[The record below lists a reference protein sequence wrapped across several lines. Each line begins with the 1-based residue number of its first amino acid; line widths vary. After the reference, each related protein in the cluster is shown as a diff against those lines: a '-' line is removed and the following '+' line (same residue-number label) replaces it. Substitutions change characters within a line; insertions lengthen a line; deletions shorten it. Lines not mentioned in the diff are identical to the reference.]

1 MLNAKL
7 KGWLFAALSSSLSS
21 VAWSQIVQL
30 DSVVAIVDED
40 IILAS
45 EVRERVEQ
53 VKATAAQRN
62 MTLPDDETVVQETLD
77 RLILESIQLQ
87 LADRYGVRVP
97 DAQLDQS
104 MARIAAQNR
113 LTLEQFRDA
122 LIQNGQNYVEMREG
136 LRDELAIQRVQQGS
150 VMRDINITE
159 KEIDNFM
166 ATEEG
171 IALTEPEY
179 RVVQALLPIPRSDS
193 AELRT
198 AKEDYV
204 DGVHANILA
213 GADFSEAGLR
223 DELAIQRVQQGS
235 VMRDINI
242 TEKEIDNFMATEEGI
257 ALTEPEYRVVQALL
271 PIPRSDS
278 AELRTAKE
286 DYVDGV
292 LANILA
298 GADFSE
304 AVSVQEPY
312 TFQGGDLGW
321 RKLSD
326 IPSMFADIL
335 PSLNAGDTGK
345 VQSNSGLHLVHLAE
359 ARGLERLVEQTN
371 VRHILVTPNEV
382 LDDEAARNFVLG
394 LKERVNSGEDFADL
408 AAEHSDDIGSAQE
421 GGELGWTNPG
431 QMVPE
436 FEAAMASA
444 EIGVVTEP
452 VRSEFGWHILEVTG
466 RRTENFAEQV
476 RRNQI
481 ANYLREAKYEEEL
494 ENWLR
499 EIRDEAFV
507 DIK

>member
-1 MLNAKL
+1 MLNAKQKRWL
-7 KGWLFAALSSSLSS
+7 IAPFISLCTSVGWAQ
-21 VAWSQIVQL
+21 VVPL
-30 DSVVAIVDED
+30 DSVIAIVDED

-45 EVRERVEQ
+45 EVGERLEQ
-53 VKATAAQRN
+53 IKASAEQRGI
-62 MTLPDDETVVQETLD
+62 TLPDEETVLQETLD

-104 MARIAAQNR
+104 MARIAGQNGM
-113 LTLEQFRDA
+113 TLEQFRDA
-122 LIQNGQNYVEMREG
+122 LQQTGQSYAEMRAG

-150 VMRDINITE
+150 VMRDISITE

-166 ATEEG
+166 MTEEG

-179 RVVQALLPIPRSDS
+179 RVVQALLPIPRSDT
-193 AELRT
+193 AE
-198 AKEDYV
+198 
-204 DGVHANILA
+204 
-213 GADFSEAGLR
+213 
-223 DELAIQRVQQGS
+223 Q
-235 VMRDINI
+235 
-242 TEKEIDNFMATEEGI
+242 
-257 ALTEPEYRVVQALL
+257 
-271 PIPRSDS
+271 
-278 AELRTAKE
+278 RTAKE

-326 IPSMFADIL
+326 IPSMFAGII
-335 PSLNAGDTGK
+335 PSLKAGDTGK
-345 VQSNSGLHLVHLAE
+345 VQSSSGLHLVHLAE
-359 ARGLERLVEQTN
+359 ARGLERLIEQTN

-394 LKERVNSGEDFADL
+394 LKERIDNGEDFASL
-408 AAEHSDDIGSAQE
+408 AQEHSDDIGSAQE

-436 FEAAMASA
+436 FETTMANA

-466 RRTENFAEQV
+466 RRTEDFAEQV
-476 RRNQI
+476 RRNQV

-494 ENWLR
+494 DNWLR
-499 EIRDEAFV
+499 KIRDEAFV

>member
-7 KGWLFAALSSSLSS
+7 KRSLIAPFISLCSSLGWAQ
-21 VAWSQIVQL
+21 VVPL
-30 DSVVAIVDED
+30 DSVIAIVDED

-45 EVRERVEQ
+45 EVGERLEQ
-53 VKATAAQRN
+53 IRASAKQRGI
-62 MTLPDDETVVQETLD
+62 TLPDEETVLQETLD

-104 MARIAAQNR
+104 MARIAAQNGM
-113 LTLEQFRDA
+113 TLEQFRDA
-122 LIQNGQNYVEMREG
+122 LQQTGQSYAEMRAG

-150 VMRDINITE
+150 VMRDISITE

-166 ATEEG
+166 MTEEG

-179 RVVQALLPIPRSDS
+179 RVVQALLPIPRSDT
-193 AELRT
+193 AEQRT

-204 DGVHANILA
+204 N
-213 GADFSEAGLR
+213 
-223 DELAIQRVQQGS
+223 
-235 VMRDINI
+235 
-242 TEKEIDNFMATEEGI
+242 
-257 ALTEPEYRVVQALL
+257 
-271 PIPRSDS
+271 
-278 AELRTAKE
+278 
-286 DYVDGV
+286 GV

-326 IPSMFADIL
+326 IPSMFAGII
-335 PSLNAGDTGK
+335 PSLKAGDTGK
-345 VQSNSGLHLVHLAE
+345 VQSSSGLHLVHLAE
-359 ARGLERLVEQTN
+359 ARGLERLIEQTN
-371 VRHILVTPNEV
+371 VRHILITPNEV

-394 LKERVNSGEDFADL
+394 LKERIDNGEDFASL
-408 AAEHSDDIGSAQE
+408 AQEHSDDIGSAQE

-436 FEAAMASA
+436 FETAMANA

-466 RRTENFAEQV
+466 RRTEDFAEQV
-476 RRNQI
+476 RRNQV

-494 ENWLR
+494 DNWLR
-499 EIRDEAFV
+499 KIRDEAFV

>member
-1 MLNAKL
+1 MLNAKQKL
-7 KGWLFAALSSSLSS
+7 WLIAPFISLCTSVGWAQ
-21 VAWSQIVQL
+21 VVPL
-30 DSVVAIVDED
+30 DSVIAIVDED

-45 EVRERVEQ
+45 EVGERLEQ
-53 VKATAAQRN
+53 IRASAKQRGI
-62 MTLPDDETVVQETLD
+62 TLPDEETVLQETLD

-104 MARIAAQNR
+104 MARIAAQNGM
-113 LTLEQFRDA
+113 TLEQFRDA
-122 LIQNGQNYVEMREG
+122 LQQTGQSYAEMRAG

-150 VMRDINITE
+150 VMRDISITE

-166 ATEEG
+166 MTEEG

-179 RVVQALLPIPRSDS
+179 RVVQALLPIPRSDT
-193 AELRT
+193 AEQRT

-204 DGVHANILA
+204 N
-213 GADFSEAGLR
+213 
-223 DELAIQRVQQGS
+223 
-235 VMRDINI
+235 
-242 TEKEIDNFMATEEGI
+242 
-257 ALTEPEYRVVQALL
+257 
-271 PIPRSDS
+271 
-278 AELRTAKE
+278 
-286 DYVDGV
+286 GV

-326 IPSMFADIL
+326 IPSMFAGII
-335 PSLNAGDTGK
+335 PSLKAGDTGK
-345 VQSNSGLHLVHLAE
+345 VQSSSGLHLVHLAE
-359 ARGLERLVEQTN
+359 ARGLERLIEQTN
-371 VRHILVTPNEV
+371 VRHILITPNEV

-394 LKERVNSGEDFADL
+394 LKERIDNGEDFASL
-408 AAEHSDDIGSAQE
+408 AQEHSDDIGSAQE

-436 FEAAMASA
+436 FETAMANA

-466 RRTENFAEQV
+466 RRTEDFAEQV
-476 RRNQI
+476 RRNQV

-494 ENWLR
+494 DNWLR
-499 EIRDEAFV
+499 KIRDEAFV

>member
-7 KGWLFAALSSSLSS
+7 KRSLIAPFISLCSSLGWAQ
-21 VAWSQIVQL
+21 VVPL
-30 DSVVAIVDED
+30 DSVIAIVDED

-45 EVRERVEQ
+45 EVGERLEQ
-53 VKATAAQRN
+53 IKASAEQRGI
-62 MTLPDDETVVQETLD
+62 TLPDEETVLQETLD

-104 MARIAAQNR
+104 MARIAAQNGM
-113 LTLEQFRDA
+113 TLEQFRDA
-122 LIQNGQNYVEMREG
+122 LQQTGQSYAEMR
-136 LRDELAIQRVQQGS
+136 
-150 VMRDINITE
+150 
-159 KEIDNFM
+159 
-166 ATEEG
+166 
-171 IALTEPEY
+171 
-179 RVVQALLPIPRSDS
+179 
-193 AELRT
+193 
-198 AKEDYV
+198 
-204 DGVHANILA
+204 
-213 GADFSEAGLR
+213 AGLR

-242 TEKEIDNFMATEEGI
+242 TEKEIDNFMMTEEGI

-271 PIPRSDS
+271 PIPRSDT
-278 AELRTAKE
+278 AEQRTAKE

-335 PSLNAGDTGK
+335 PSLKAGDTGK

-394 LKERVNSGEDFADL
+394 LKERVNSGEDFASL
-408 AAEHSDDIGSAQE
+408 AREHSDDIGSAQE
-421 GGELGWTNPG
+421 GGDLGWTNPG

-436 FEAAMASA
+436 FETAMANA
-444 EIGVVTEP
+444 KIGVVTEP

-466 RRTENFAEQV
+466 RRTEDFAEQV
-476 RRNQI
+476 RRNQV

-494 ENWLR
+494 DNWLR
-499 EIRDEAFV
+499 KIRGEAFV

>member
-7 KGWLFAALSSSLSS
+7 KRSLIAPFISLCSSLGWAQ
-21 VAWSQIVQL
+21 VVPL
-30 DSVVAIVDED
+30 DSVIAIVDED

-45 EVRERVEQ
+45 EVGERLEQ
-53 VKATAAQRN
+53 IKASAEQRGI
-62 MTLPDDETVVQETLD
+62 TLPDEETVLQETLD

-104 MARIAAQNR
+104 MARLAAQNGM
-113 LTLEQFRDA
+113 TLEQFRDA
-122 LIQNGQNYVEMREG
+122 LQQTGQSYAEMR
-136 LRDELAIQRVQQGS
+136 
-150 VMRDINITE
+150 
-159 KEIDNFM
+159 
-166 ATEEG
+166 
-171 IALTEPEY
+171 
-179 RVVQALLPIPRSDS
+179 
-193 AELRT
+193 
-198 AKEDYV
+198 
-204 DGVHANILA
+204 
-213 GADFSEAGLR
+213 AGLR

-242 TEKEIDNFMATEEGI
+242 TEKEIDNFMMTEEGI

-271 PIPRSDS
+271 PIPRSDT
-278 AELRTAKE
+278 AEQRTAKE

-335 PSLNAGDTGK
+335 HSLKAGDTGK

-394 LKERVNSGEDFADL
+394 LKERVNSGEDFASL
-408 AAEHSDDIGSAQE
+408 AREHSDDIGSAQE
-421 GGELGWTNPG
+421 GGDLGWTNPG

-436 FEAAMASA
+436 FETAMANA
-444 EIGVVTEP
+444 KIGVVTEP

-466 RRTENFAEQV
+466 RRTEDFAEQV
-476 RRNQI
+476 RRNQV

-494 ENWLR
+494 DNWLR
-499 EIRDEAFV
+499 KIRGEAFV

>member
-1 MLNAKL
+1 MLNAKQKRWL
-7 KGWLFAALSSSLSS
+7 IAPFISLCTSVGWAQ
-21 VAWSQIVQL
+21 VVPL
-30 DSVVAIVDED
+30 DSVIAIVDED

-45 EVRERVEQ
+45 EVGERLEQ
-53 VKATAAQRN
+53 IKASAEQRGI
-62 MTLPDDETVVQETLD
+62 TLPDEETVLQETLD

-104 MARIAAQNR
+104 MARIAAQNGM
-113 LTLEQFRDA
+113 TLEQFRDA
-122 LIQNGQNYVEMREG
+122 LQQTGQSYAEMRAG

-150 VMRDINITE
+150 VMRDISITE

-166 ATEEG
+166 MTEEG

-179 RVVQALLPIPRSDS
+179 RVVQALLPIPRSDT
-193 AELRT
+193 AEQRT

-204 DGVHANILA
+204 N
-213 GADFSEAGLR
+213 
-223 DELAIQRVQQGS
+223 
-235 VMRDINI
+235 
-242 TEKEIDNFMATEEGI
+242 
-257 ALTEPEYRVVQALL
+257 
-271 PIPRSDS
+271 
-278 AELRTAKE
+278 
-286 DYVDGV
+286 GV

-304 AVSVQEPY
+304 AVSVQDPY

-326 IPSMFADIL
+326 IPSMFAGII
-335 PSLNAGDTGK
+335 PSLKAGDTGK
-345 VQSNSGLHLVHLAE
+345 VQSSSGLHLVHLAE
-359 ARGLERLVEQTN
+359 ARGLERLIEQTN

-394 LKERVNSGEDFADL
+394 LKERIGNGEDFTSL
-408 AAEHSDDIGSAQE
+408 AQEHSDDIGSAQE

-436 FEAAMASA
+436 FETAMANA

-466 RRTENFAEQV
+466 RRTEDFAEQV
-476 RRNQI
+476 RRNQV

-494 ENWLR
+494 DNWLR
-499 EIRDEAFV
+499 KIRDEAFV

>member
-1 MLNAKL
+1 MLNAKQKRWL
-7 KGWLFAALSSSLSS
+7 IAPFISLCTSVGWAQ
-21 VAWSQIVQL
+21 VVPL
-30 DSVVAIVDED
+30 DSVIAIVDED

-45 EVRERVEQ
+45 EVGERLEQ
-53 VKATAAQRN
+53 IRASAKQRGI
-62 MTLPDDETVVQETLD
+62 TLPDEETVLQETLD

-104 MARIAAQNR
+104 MARIAAQNGM
-113 LTLEQFRDA
+113 TLEQFRDA
-122 LIQNGQNYVEMREG
+122 LQQTGQSYAEMRAG

-150 VMRDINITE
+150 VMRDISITE

-166 ATEEG
+166 MTEEG

-179 RVVQALLPIPRSDS
+179 RVVQALLPIPRSDT
-193 AELRT
+193 AE
-198 AKEDYV
+198 
-204 DGVHANILA
+204 
-213 GADFSEAGLR
+213 
-223 DELAIQRVQQGS
+223 Q
-235 VMRDINI
+235 
-242 TEKEIDNFMATEEGI
+242 
-257 ALTEPEYRVVQALL
+257 
-271 PIPRSDS
+271 
-278 AELRTAKE
+278 RTAKE

-326 IPSMFADIL
+326 IPSMFAGII
-335 PSLNAGDTGK
+335 PSLKAGDTGK
-345 VQSNSGLHLVHLAE
+345 VQSSSGLHLVHLAE
-359 ARGLERLVEQTN
+359 ARGLERLIEQTN
-371 VRHILVTPNEV
+371 VRHILITPNEV
-382 LDDEAARNFVLG
+382 LDDEAARNFVLR
-394 LKERVNSGEDFADL
+394 LKERIDNGEDFTSL
-408 AAEHSDDIGSAQE
+408 AQEHSDDIGSAQE

-436 FEAAMASA
+436 FETAMANA

-466 RRTENFAEQV
+466 RRTEDFAEQV
-476 RRNQI
+476 RRNQV

-494 ENWLR
+494 DNWLR
-499 EIRDEAFV
+499 KIRDEAFV

>member
-1 MLNAKL
+1 MLNAKQKRWL
-7 KGWLFAALSSSLSS
+7 VAPFISLCTSVGWAQ
-21 VAWSQIVQL
+21 VVPL
-30 DSVVAIVDED
+30 DSVIAIVDED

-45 EVRERVEQ
+45 EVGERLEQ
-53 VKATAAQRN
+53 IKASAEQRGI
-62 MTLPDDETVVQETLD
+62 TLPDEETVLQETLD

-104 MARIAAQNR
+104 MARIAAQNGMA
-113 LTLEQFRDA
+113 LEQFRDA
-122 LIQNGQNYVEMREG
+122 LQQTGQSYAEMRAG

-150 VMRDINITE
+150 VMRDISITE

-166 ATEEG
+166 MTEEG

-179 RVVQALLPIPRSDS
+179 RVVQALLPIPRSDT
-193 AELRT
+193 AE
-198 AKEDYV
+198 
-204 DGVHANILA
+204 
-213 GADFSEAGLR
+213 
-223 DELAIQRVQQGS
+223 Q
-235 VMRDINI
+235 
-242 TEKEIDNFMATEEGI
+242 
-257 ALTEPEYRVVQALL
+257 
-271 PIPRSDS
+271 
-278 AELRTAKE
+278 RTAKE

-292 LANILA
+292 LANILT

-326 IPSMFADIL
+326 IPSMFAGII
-335 PSLNAGDTGK
+335 PSLKAGDTGK
-345 VQSNSGLHLVHLAE
+345 VQSSSGLHLVHLAE
-359 ARGLERLVEQTN
+359 ARGLERLIEQTN

-394 LKERVNSGEDFADL
+394 LKERVDSGEDFASL
-408 AAEHSDDIGSAQE
+408 AKEHSDDIGSAQE

-436 FEAAMASA
+436 FETAMANA
-444 EIGVVTEP
+444 KIGVVTEP

-466 RRTENFAEQV
+466 RRTEDFAEQV
-476 RRNQI
+476 RRNQV

-499 EIRDEAFV
+499 KIRDEAFV

>member
-1 MLNAKL
+1 MLNAKQKRWL
-7 KGWLFAALSSSLSS
+7 IAPFISLCTSVGWAQ
-21 VAWSQIVQL
+21 VVPL
-30 DSVVAIVDED
+30 DSVIAIVDED

-45 EVRERVEQ
+45 EVGERLEQ
-53 VKATAAQRN
+53 IKASAEQRGI
-62 MTLPDDETVVQETLD
+62 TLPDEETVLQETLD

-104 MARIAAQNR
+104 MARIAAQNGM
-113 LTLEQFRDA
+113 TLEQFRD
-122 LIQNGQNYVEMREG
+122 
-136 LRDELAIQRVQQGS
+136 ELAIQLVQQGS
-150 VMRDINITE
+150 VMRDISITE

-166 ATEEG
+166 MTEEG

-179 RVVQALLPIPRSDS
+179 RVVQALLPIPRSDT
-193 AELRT
+193 AE
-198 AKEDYV
+198 
-204 DGVHANILA
+204 
-213 GADFSEAGLR
+213 
-223 DELAIQRVQQGS
+223 Q
-235 VMRDINI
+235 
-242 TEKEIDNFMATEEGI
+242 
-257 ALTEPEYRVVQALL
+257 
-271 PIPRSDS
+271 
-278 AELRTAKE
+278 RTAKE

-326 IPSMFADIL
+326 IPSMFAGII
-335 PSLNAGDTGK
+335 PSLKAGDTGK
-345 VQSNSGLHLVHLAE
+345 VQSSSGLHLVHLAE
-359 ARGLERLVEQTN
+359 ARGLERLIEQTN

-394 LKERVNSGEDFADL
+394 LKERIDNGEDFASL
-408 AAEHSDDIGSAQE
+408 AQEHSDDIGSAQE

-436 FEAAMASA
+436 FETAMANA

-466 RRTENFAEQV
+466 RRTEDFAEQV
-476 RRNQI
+476 RRNQV

-494 ENWLR
+494 DNWLR
-499 EIRDEAFV
+499 KIRDEAFV

>member
-7 KGWLFAALSSSLSS
+7 KRSLIAPFISLCSSLGWAQ
-21 VAWSQIVQL
+21 VVPL
-30 DSVVAIVDED
+30 DSVIAIVDED

-45 EVRERVEQ
+45 EVGERLEQ
-53 VKATAAQRN
+53 IKASAEQRGI
-62 MTLPDDETVVQETLD
+62 TLPDEETVLQETLD

-104 MARIAAQNR
+104 MARIAAQNGM
-113 LTLEQFRDA
+113 TLEQFRDA
-122 LIQNGQNYVEMREG
+122 LQQTGQSYAEMR
-136 LRDELAIQRVQQGS
+136 
-150 VMRDINITE
+150 
-159 KEIDNFM
+159 
-166 ATEEG
+166 
-171 IALTEPEY
+171 
-179 RVVQALLPIPRSDS
+179 
-193 AELRT
+193 
-198 AKEDYV
+198 
-204 DGVHANILA
+204 
-213 GADFSEAGLR
+213 AGLR

-242 TEKEIDNFMATEEGI
+242 TEKEIDNFMMTEEGI
-257 ALTEPEYRVVQALL
+257 ALTDPEYRVVQALL
-271 PIPRSDS
+271 PIPRSDT
-278 AELRTAKE
+278 AEQRTAKE

-335 PSLNAGDTGK
+335 PSLKAGDTGK

-394 LKERVNSGEDFADL
+394 LKERVNSGEDFASL
-408 AAEHSDDIGSAQE
+408 AREHSDDIGSAQE
-421 GGELGWTNPG
+421 GGDLGWTNPG

-436 FEAAMASA
+436 FETAMANA
-444 EIGVVTEP
+444 KIGVVTEP

-466 RRTENFAEQV
+466 RRTEDFAEQV
-476 RRNQI
+476 RRNQV

-494 ENWLR
+494 DNWLR
-499 EIRDEAFV
+499 KIRGEAFV

>member
-1 MLNAKL
+1 MLNAKQKQWL
-7 KGWLFAALSSSLSS
+7 IAPFISLCTSVGWAQ
-21 VAWSQIVQL
+21 VVPL
-30 DSVVAIVDED
+30 DSVIAIVDED

-45 EVRERVEQ
+45 EVGERLEQ
-53 VKATAAQRN
+53 IKASAEQRGI
-62 MTLPDDETVVQETLD
+62 TLPDEETVLQETLD

-104 MARIAAQNR
+104 MARIAAQNGM
-113 LTLEQFRDA
+113 TLEQFRDA
-122 LIQNGQNYVEMREG
+122 LQQTGQSYAEMRAG

-150 VMRDINITE
+150 VMRDISITE

-166 ATEEG
+166 MTEEG

-179 RVVQALLPIPRSDS
+179 RVVQALLPIPRSDT
-193 AELRT
+193 AE
-198 AKEDYV
+198 
-204 DGVHANILA
+204 
-213 GADFSEAGLR
+213 
-223 DELAIQRVQQGS
+223 Q
-235 VMRDINI
+235 
-242 TEKEIDNFMATEEGI
+242 
-257 ALTEPEYRVVQALL
+257 
-271 PIPRSDS
+271 
-278 AELRTAKE
+278 RTAKE

-326 IPSMFADIL
+326 IPSMFAGII
-335 PSLNAGDTGK
+335 PSLKAGDTGK
-345 VQSNSGLHLVHLAE
+345 VQSSSGLHLVHLAE
-359 ARGLERLVEQTN
+359 ARGLERLIEQTN

-394 LKERVNSGEDFADL
+394 LKERIDNGEDFASL
-408 AAEHSDDIGSAQE
+408 AQEHSDDIGSAQE

-436 FEAAMASA
+436 FETAMANA

-466 RRTENFAEQV
+466 RRTEDFAEQV
-476 RRNQI
+476 RRNQV

-494 ENWLR
+494 DNWLR
-499 EIRDEAFV
+499 KIRDEAFV